1 MANKKFVKVAALALL
16 CTIGLTACDDSVIA
30 KPTGYDKDAVIDIA
44 GEDDLYHN
52 LASIVYDSYRD
63 GSLAADVL
71 DKVLYEY
78 SVSMLGRYNK
88 LCGSSSGT
96 TLKEAV
102 AHADDADKTLINKF
116 VKEHK
121 AYWSVNADGKRVN
134 DAGDVVKDDA
144 DASAR
149 EIARVK
155 EKWDSIEERIAEAM
169 YAKISGGS
177 YTERSLFSE
186 KKFLKALKFD
196 MKKVADYKNSATVV
210 NAEQILDPDYE
221 DKQVW
226 EKFLTRN
233 NYQQNFNLNEDETNN
248 TITYVEDE
256 IIPTIYRT
264 LLTEQYILDMT
275 YNTLGRASA
284 RKINVFSITNNDK
297 YDRAAGSLMNHLVNK
312 INTKDSDVT
321 LASFKDYA
329 KVWKGVGIDSTN
341 TIAAD
346 LLSTGAF
353 VSATAKDGTN
363 YIKGTKYGDMMENY
377 DKIDD
382 DPLLTDTSVEAD
394 FTGSNTYVKEIGK
407 TLKEREI
414 ALTDYTITGWY
425 TKSAGVEGLPSTI
438 TTRLFNIGT
447 AAALDRAIDEKNP
460 DTDRFADGATADAS
474 KDYNAY
480 VAKINGKFYLK
491 NDSAEQGDDANDIL
505 FYDRDSKTYYVVQI
519 EEAVNATKFSKTAAR
534 NYEKIYN
541 DPAKMQEYV
550 NAVLKVVAK
559 GDSYESLSKK
569 HWLEE
574 MNLKYHDTVVYEYF
588 KTNFPDLFEDD

>member
-1 MANKKFVKVAALALL
+1 MANKILKVASLALL
-16 CTIGLTACDDSVIA
+16 CTIGLTACDDKVIA
-30 KPTGYDKDAVIDIA
+30 KPTGYDKDAVVDIA
-44 GEDDLYHN
+44 GEDSLYHN

-78 SVSMLGRYNK
+78 SISMLGRYNK
-88 LCGSSSGT
+88 LCGSASDEM

-102 AHADDADKTLINKF
+102 VAADATDKTQINKF

-134 DAGDVVKDDA
+134 DAGEVVADDA

-155 EKWDSIEERIAEAM
+155 EKWDTIEERIAEAM
-169 YAKISGGS
+169 YEKISGGTF
-177 YTERSLFSE
+177 TERSLFYE
-186 KKFLKALKFD
+186 YRFLKSLKFD
-196 MKKVADYKNSATVV
+196 MKKVADYKTAAV
-210 NAEQILDPDYE
+210 NGPQILDPDYE
-221 DKQVW
+221 DKEVW
-226 EKFLTRN
+226 DQFLTRE
-233 NYQQNFNLNEDETNN
+233 NYQEKFALGEDESSN

-256 IIPTIYRT
+256 VIPTIYRT
-264 LLTEQYILDMT
+264 LLTEQYILDKT

-284 RKINVFSITNNDK
+284 RKINVFTISNNAK
-297 YDRAAGSLMNHLVNK
+297 YDRAAGSLMNHLVSY
-312 INTKDSDVT
+312 INTKDTVVT
-321 LASFKDYA
+321 LDTFKDYA
-329 KVWKGVGIDSTN
+329 KVWKGVSVDATTGIAKDV
-341 TIAAD
+341 ID
-346 LLSTGAF
+346 TGAF
-353 VSATAKDGTN
+353 SVGTAKDGSS

-382 DPLLTDTSVEAD
+382 DPLLTDTSIEAD
-394 FTGSNTYVKEIGK
+394 FTGSNTYTKEIGK

-414 ALTDYTITGWY
+414 LLTDYTITGWY

-438 TTRLFNIGT
+438 TSRLFNIGT
-447 AAALDRAIDEKNP
+447 AAALDRAIDDKNP

-491 NDSAEQGDDANDIL
+491 NDSAEQGDDENDIL

-519 EEAVNATKFSKTAAR
+519 EEAVNATKLSKTAAR

-550 NAVLKVVAK
+550 NSVLKVVAK

-588 KTNFPDLFEDD
+588 KTNFPDLFEED